1 MKIEKRLYL
10 RTLSLLM
17 SKTPKMIIYSIVLTV
32 ACTIFP
38 YVNIIISSALIDK
51 LIIRNFKMLLNYA
64 GLLVISDFVV
74 AVMIS
79 FLQKKMTRESERF
92 LTFQTSLLSE
102 HAACI
107 SYERFCGKEYQN
119 QRRKLDELS
128 EETGANLSSVV
139 DLVKRIIASVVSII
153 VAGITIIKG
162 FTDFLEGGTELSKIT
177 LIGMLMINVILI
189 IISISSSWRIQRCK
203 ECADEEIL
211 PNYKINWYLDR
222 EYLRFKKTAKEIRIF
237 KQEKKIL
244 GLFANANNEIN
255 RIKER
260 YDRTVLRESIVTNT
274 AKQLSDLAI
283 TVIYGLIAI
292 LGNITIGGFN
302 MLSQMTRNLYDNII
316 GFSIILVDYK
326 RIGNWLS
333 VFWDYYDIER
343 NGFESHSNQGDKN
356 ANDLILFN
364 NVGFKYNDLSDFS
377 IDDLNLTIKRG
388 EHIAIVGQNGSGK
401 STLVMLMCGL
411 LTPTNGNVSIFGDWP
426 SPKLFATVFQDY
438 NLFALPINEKISAS
452 CSPNRNKIVDAMK
465 MAGIPERLI
474 SEQEMYLYKQLDP
487 NGIEVSGGE
496 KQKIAI
502 ARAFYKESDIIIMD
516 EPTASMDPISEAM
529 IYEKIHSSF
538 KDKTVL
544 FVSHRLSS
552 CKFCDRILVMEQG
565 NVVQEGMH
573 DLLIDDQNGRYY
585 KLWNAQAQYYQ
596 T

>member
-1 MKIEKRLYL
+1 MKIEKHLYL

-17 SKTPKMIIYSIVLTV
+17 SKTPKMIIYSILLTV
-32 ACTIFP
+32 VGAVFP
-38 YVNIIISSALIDK
+38 YVNIIISSSLIDE
-51 LIIRNFKMLLNYA
+51 LITRNFKMLLSYA
-64 GLLVISDFVV
+64 VLLVMADFVL
-74 AVMIS
+74 AVTIS
-79 FLQKKMTRESERF
+79 FLQKKLTRESELF
-92 LTFQTSLLSE
+92 LTFQTGLLSE

-139 DLVKRIIASVVSII
+139 DLTKRIVASAVSIT

-162 FTDFLEGGTELSKIT
+162 IMDFLEGGTELSKIT
-177 LIGMLMINVILI
+177 LTGLLIINVILI
-189 IISISSSWRIQRCK
+189 IISVGSSWRIQRCK
-203 ECADEEIL
+203 SCVDEEIL

-244 GLFANANNEIN
+244 GLFANAYNEIN
-255 RIKER
+255 RIKQR
-260 YDRTVLRESIVTNT
+260 YDKIVLRESII
-274 AKQLSDLAI
+274 ADASKQLSNLAI
-283 TVIYGLIAI
+283 TVIYGFLAI
-292 LGNITIGGFN
+292 LGDITIGGFSR
-302 MLSQMTRNLYDNII
+302 LSQMTRNLYDNVI
-316 GFSIILVDYK
+316 GFSIILIDGQRVGK
-326 RIGNWLS
+326 WLS
-333 VFWDYYDIER
+333 VFWDYYDIEQ
-343 NGFESHSNQGDKN
+343 NGVESPSNQGDKN
-356 ANDLILFN
+356 TNDLILFN
-364 NVGFKYNDLSDFS
+364 NVGFKYNDLNDFS
-377 IDDLNLTIKRG
+377 IDELNLIIKRG

-411 LTPTNGNVSIFGDWP
+411 LTPANGKISVFGELP

-438 NLFALPINEKISAS
+438 NLFALPINENISSS
-452 CSPNRNKIVDAMK
+452 CSPNRNRIADTMK

-516 EPTASMDPISEAM
+516 EPTASLDPISEAM

-552 CKFCDRILVMEQG
+552 CKFCDRVLVMEQG
-565 NVVQEGMH
+565 DVVQEGTH
-573 DLLIDDQNGRYY
+573 DLLIDDQNGKYY
-585 KLWNAQAQYYQ
+585 KLWNAQARYYQ

>member
-1 MKIEKRLYL
+1 MKIDKHLYL

-17 SKTPKMIIYSIVLTV
+17 SKTPQMIIYSILLTV
-32 ACTIFP
+32 VSAVFP
-38 YVNIIISSALIDK
+38 YVNIIISSSLIDE
-51 LIIRNFKMLLNYA
+51 LITRNFKMLLSYA
-64 GLLVISDFVV
+64 GLLVMADFVLTV
-74 AVMIS
+74 TIS
-79 FLQKKMTRESERF
+79 FLQKKLTRESELF

-119 QRRKLDELS
+119 QRRKLDQLS

-139 DLVKRIIASVVSII
+139 DLAKRIVASAVSIM
-153 VAGITIIKG
+153 VAGITIVKG
-162 FTDFLEGGTELSKIT
+162 IMDFLEGGTELSEIT
-177 LIGMLMINVILI
+177 LMGLLMINVILI
-189 IISISSSWRIQRCK
+189 VISVGSSWRIQRCK
-203 ECADEEIL
+203 SCVDEEIL

-244 GLFANANNEIN
+244 RLFANANNEIN
-255 RIKER
+255 RIKQR
-260 YDRTVLRESIVTNT
+260 YDRTVLRESIIANT
-274 AKQLSDLAI
+274 SKQLSNLAI
-283 TVIYGLIAI
+283 TVIYGFLAI

-302 MLSQMTRNLYDNII
+302 KLSQMTRNLYDNVI
-316 GFSIILVDYK
+316 GFSIILIDGQ
-326 RIGNWLS
+326 RIGKWLS
-333 VFWDYYDIER
+333 AFWDYYDIER
-343 NGFESHSNQGDKN
+343 NGVESRSNQGDNN
-356 ANDLILFN
+356 ANDLILFK
-364 NVGFKYNDLSDFS
+364 NVDFKYNDLSDFS
-377 IDDLNLTIKRG
+377 IDDLNLIIKRG

-401 STLVMLMCGL
+401 STLVMLICGL
-411 LTPTNGNVSIFGDWP
+411 LTPTNGKISVFGDLP

-438 NLFALPINEKISAS
+438 NLFALPINENISTS
-452 CSPNRNKIVDAMK
+452 CSPDRNRIADTMK

-474 SEQEMYLYKQLDP
+474 GEQEMYLYKQLDP
-487 NGIEVSGGE
+487 TGIEVSGGE

-516 EPTASMDPISEAM
+516 EPTASLDPISEAM

-552 CKFCDRILVMEQG
+552 CKFCDRVLVMEQG
-565 NVVQEGMH
+565 NVVQEGTH
-573 DLLIDDQNGRYY
+573 DLLIGDQNGKYY